1 MIVSVF
7 FIERSFQKVKCGYII
22 HQSNVNVN
30 TFKKYKK
37 SQSVFALMIIPNDH
51 TNISF
56 RSWFPSATKRE
67 GGDKKMEQEN
77 EFKRILTG
85 KEYNQLMSIFKS
97 ITPTACEGTNF
108 ISHLAKQDISQCA

>member
-1 MIVSVF
+1 
-7 FIERSFQKVKCGYII
+7 
-22 HQSNVNVN
+22 
-30 TFKKYKK
+30 
-37 SQSVFALMIIPNDH
+37 
-51 TNISF
+51 
-56 RSWFPSATKRE
+56 
-67 GGDKKMEQEN
+67 MEQEN